1 MGWVMHVP
9 ADQNLLK
16 GTRVYLSGPMD
27 FVGSRVVEKYL
38 GWRALLSPI
47 LKALGITVLDP
58 WNKPAIRGH
67 NEYGQ
72 EGILP
77 ARAAY
82 EADFWTNSETRVRFE
97 KDFWET
103 VHIDCRM
110 TDVSDF
116 LISFVPTNIYSV
128 GTVHEIVLARS
139 QFKPVLFVSPPVKYE
154 FFPELD
160 ALDPQV
166 KEVLRFYGLKEN
178 PQGIP
183 SQWYGNIVGGHNMFD
198 GFGWEGL
205 AFKEPGFY
213 HRLLEQVLS
222 STRPDDPHS
231 PEFRTWQEVEVW
243 TRECRAL
250 RELQGAALDY
260 LSPAN
265 EEEKM
270 LLEAEMTAPR
280 EQERTYFWYNRPYTP
295 RRPMIFQLLS
305 IASGHIPPRT
315 NIANK
320 LLPNGDVER
329 ISYEAVDDD
338 WLLITTEP

>member
-1 MGWVMHVP
+1 MKTG
-9 ADQNLLK
+9 QNILNR
-16 GTRVYLSGPMD
+16 TRVYLSGPMD

-38 GWRALLSPI
+38 GWRALLTPI
-47 LKALGITVLDP
+47 LRALDISVLDP

-67 NEYGQ
+67 IEYGQ

-77 ARAAY
+77 SKAEY
-82 EADFWTNSETRVRFE
+82 VEDFWTNPATRARFE

-160 ALDPQV
+160 RLDPQV
-166 KEVLRFYGLKEN
+166 KDLLCFYGLKEN

-205 AFKEPGFY
+205 AFKDPGFY
-213 HRLLEQVLS
+213 RTLIDSVLAEAEPS
-222 STRPDDPHS
+222 AG
-231 PEFRTWQEVEVW
+231 PEKKIWMEV
-243 TRECRAL
+243 CRWARDFSGL
-250 RELQGAALDY
+250 RDLTGGALDY
-260 LSPAN
+260 LDPASTQ
-265 EEEKM
+265 ERA
-270 LLEAEMTAPR
+270 LLEAEMAAPR
-280 EQERTYFWYNRPYTP
+280 EQERHYFWYNRSYTP
-295 RRPMIFQLLS
+295 KRPMLYQLFS
-305 IASGHIPPRT
+305 IASGHIPPR
-315 NIANK
+315 ANVINRIS
-320 LLPNGDVER
+320 PEGEVER
-329 ISYEAVDDD
+329 LSYDAVDDD
-338 WLLITTEP
+338 WLLISTESTSV